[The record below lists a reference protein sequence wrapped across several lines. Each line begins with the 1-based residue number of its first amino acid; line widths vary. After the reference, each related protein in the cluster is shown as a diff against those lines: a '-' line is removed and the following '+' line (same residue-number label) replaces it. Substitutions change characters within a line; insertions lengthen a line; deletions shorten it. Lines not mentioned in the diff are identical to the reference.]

1 MSTIQNKIHQ
11 RALQTMI
18 ETYGQT
24 PLQLFQNPHPKR
36 FSKQSSALMDI
47 ILTPKEP
54 MVLNSMQKDKVKPS
68 VPETNQGMFMHYVF
82 VKNWSMQ
89 GIKNCVSV
97 LFNSF
102 VTEVPI
108 I

>member
-1 MSTIQNKIHQ
+1 MSTIKNKIHQ

-36 FSKQSSALMDI
+36 FSKQSSAFMDI
-47 ILTPKEP
+47 IPTSVDVML
-54 MVLNSMQKDKVKPS
+54 LNSIQKDKVKPS
-68 VPETNQGMFMHYVF
+68 VTETNQGMFMNYVF
-82 VKNWSMQ
+82 VKYWSMQ

-102 VTEVPI
+102 VMEVPI

>member
-1 MSTIQNKIHQ
+1 MSTIKNKIHQ

-68 VPETNQGMFMHYVF
+68 APETSQGMFMHYVF

-89 GIKNCVSV
+89 GIKNYVSV